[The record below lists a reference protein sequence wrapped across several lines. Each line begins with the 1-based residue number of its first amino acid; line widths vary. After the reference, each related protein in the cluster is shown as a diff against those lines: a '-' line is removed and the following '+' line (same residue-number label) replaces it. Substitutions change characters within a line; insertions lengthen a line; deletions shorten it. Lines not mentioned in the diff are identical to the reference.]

1 MLLTL
6 AFAGVGVVGLTTTPA
21 NAAALPY
28 TARVTPESSLTA
40 ANSIASA
47 GGHLFVADG
56 NAVLVFDGAGNL
68 AKTIAGVS
76 GAKAVTASPEGA
88 AVYVAESSA
97 SKVATIDVATLT
109 KTAEVA
115 VSACPSSLA
124 VTATTVFYA
133 SGCSTTGEINH
144 IDRATGAANDLSA
157 PDASGFYDAPSL
169 KSSSTTLYALDY
181 FGGLTAWPVSGA
193 ALGTPVTGATG
204 ITDMPDWA
212 VGGGRIAVT
221 NMNIYGFSTYDG
233 ATLAKTS
240 DLAAAA
246 YPRTV
251 AFTPGGAGLVG
262 GLQNAN
268 TFWTYD
274 PATGQNTRKIGLA
287 AANANVWPA
296 GGGIAF
302 SADGTVAY
310 MIGKEWTGDGAYHY
324 SLIAT
329 TTGTPASTT
338 VSVAVKRATRYGAAT
353 TFTVTGTPNATA
365 GVDVVSNGTTSHYN
379 VALGSTG
386 TALLSLVRLRGGT
399 VTATVPG
406 DLTHSGF
413 VSNHVTYQ
421 VPSATKVGM
430 SRGYK
435 TVKGVV
441 YYAKPA
447 KAVQKVRVSAPTL
460 GRAVT
465 ATLWRQSGQ
474 HWVKAKTL
482 TLRTTATGYA
492 YTHMT
497 RATRGVSYK
506 VKFTFKGDAFT
517 LASRGTT
524 KVFRIG

>member
-6 AFAGVGVVGLTTTPA
+6 AFAGVGVLGLTSPA
-21 NAAALPY
+21 GAAALPY

-56 NAVLVFDGAGNL
+56 NAVLVFDGGGNL
-68 AKTIAGVS
+68 ERTIAPVS
-76 GAKAVTASPEGA
+76 GATSVTASPEGA
-88 AVYVAESSA
+88 TVYVAESSS

-124 VTATTVFYA
+124 VTATTVFYGA
-133 SGCSTTGEINH
+133 GCSTVGQVNH

-157 PDASGFYDAPSL
+157 PDASGFYEAPSL
-169 KSSSTTLYALDY
+169 KSSSTRLYVLDY

-193 ALGTPVTGATG
+193 VLGTPVTSSTG
-204 ITDMPDWA
+204 ITGKPDWA

-221 NMNIYGFSTYDG
+221 NMDIYGFSMYDG
-233 ATLAKTS
+233 TTLAKTS

-251 AFTPGGAGLVG
+251 AFTPDGAGLVG

-268 TFWTYD
+268 PFWTYNA
-274 PATGQNTRKIGLA
+274 ATGQNTRKTALA

-302 SADGTVAY
+302 SPDGTVAY
-310 MIGKEWTGDGAYHY
+310 MVGKEWTGDGAYHY

-329 TTGTPASTT
+329 TTGAPASTT
-338 VSVAVKRATRYGAAT
+338 VRVAVTRATRYGAAT

-365 GVDVVSNGTTSHYN
+365 RVDLVSNGTPSHYS

-386 TALLSLVRLRGGT
+386 TALLKLVRLRGGT
-399 VTATVPG
+399 VKATVPG

-413 VSNHVTYQ
+413 VSSVVTYQ
-421 VPSATKVGM
+421 VPSKTAVAISK
-430 SRGYK
+430 GYK

-441 YYAKPA
+441 YYAKA
-447 KAVQKVRVSAPTL
+447 SKAVQKVRVSAPTR

-465 ATLWRQSGQ
+465 ATLYRQSGRR
-474 HWVKAKTL
+474 WVKAKSVAL
-482 TLRTTATGYA
+482 QTTDTGLA
-492 YTHMT
+492 YTHLT
-497 RATRGVSYK
+497 RAVRGVSYK
-506 VKFTFKGDAFT
+506 VRFTFKGDAFT